1 MIIFVK
7 TKQCCK
13 FSMVQKMWR
22 GGTKKCDAVALKM
35 WRGGTKKCRGGTKKW
50 RGGATAMALE
60 LLLNKWCGVAKINK
74 KFAHGAVAWTNKM
87 DVHPALPSSKFVVVV
102 FPAAIPASPQTC
114 WPVILLPPFTRF
126 LKFRELGPFLV
137 GQVFF
142 DCCPF
147 LPPSSGRKRNQQY
160 ILQ

>member
-7 TKQCCK
+7 TKQSCK

-22 GGTKKCDAVALKM
+22 GGTKKCC
-35 WRGGTKKCRGGTKKW
+35 RGTKKWRGGTKKW
-50 RGGATAMALE
+50 RGGATTMALE

-74 KFAHGAVAWTNKM
+74 KLAHGAVAWTNKM

-137 GQVFF
+137 GQIFF
-142 DCCPF
+142 WPPPF
-147 LPPSSGRKRNQQY
+147 SLAIERRE
-160 ILQ
+160 